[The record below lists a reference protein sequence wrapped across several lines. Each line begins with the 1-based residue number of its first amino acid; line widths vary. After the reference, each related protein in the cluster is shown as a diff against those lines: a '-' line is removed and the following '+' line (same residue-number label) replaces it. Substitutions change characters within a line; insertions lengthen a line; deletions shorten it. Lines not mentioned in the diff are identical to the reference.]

1 VAEGFLAVTC
11 PGCGATTRR
20 VPAHLAGRKIRCT
33 RCRAVFTAPAP
44 PAGEEAAPT
53 VLEAAAPSS
62 PVEAGAEAPTRPEAG
77 ALSPTV
83 AEGTAAAAPAGAGT
97 ARAAAVDWS
106 VGDVVLGLYEV
117 AGVLGQGGMG
127 RVYRVRH
134 RGWGLDLAVK
144 APLPEVL
151 EAAGG
156 ADLFQQEA
164 ETWVNLGLHPHV
176 VTCHYVRRAFDLPLV
191 FAELVDGGSLLDWI
205 RGGRLAS
212 LEAILDVA
220 VQAAWG
226 LHYAHEQGLVHRD
239 VKPAN
244 VLLGADGTAKVTDFG
259 LARARTTGASAPIAP
274 GAGDGHTMTVEGG
287 GAGTPAYLSPEQ
299 AAGEA
304 LTRRS
309 DLWSFA
315 LTVLEMFVGARTWD
329 LGLAAPEVLE
339 QYRHGGPARP
349 GRPPMPDEVAT
360 LLGECFRERPEERP
374 RSLAHVAA
382 ALRAAWER
390 AAGRPYPRREPR
402 GGRGSPDG
410 LNNRAVSLV
419 DLGRAA
425 EADTLWRRALEA
437 EPQHVEATY
446 NASLTAWTGGSLD
459 DTALVRRM
467 EEACTSHAAEARAHQ
482 LLGRLHRLLGN
493 ALEADA
499 SFSRAR
505 QRGGSNDLDRDEA
518 APSGAS
524 PNPRLVLRG
533 LPGPVSALV
542 QAADGHTTIA
552 AGGDE
557 VRVWD
562 AGSGTLLKTMTGAEG
577 EVHALLPLPGGRF
590 LLVAAEKGPLAVWDL
605 LSGQRVRSWTR
616 HPGVATSLALVPGG
630 RLVVSGASDRV
641 VRLWDAAS
649 GKCVREMAGH
659 EDAVTTV
666 AASETFV
673 VSGARDGTV
682 CLWEVAEGRPVATL
696 RGHEGRVHA
705 VVVSEADARV
715 VSAGEDRTL
724 RDWGLHSHQLVR
736 SYVSHAGA
744 AHALAFAAGGKRLLS
759 GGADRTVRVWN
770 LDEGR
775 LVERQTVDAAVHALV
790 VAPDGAV
797 WAAHG
802 TAVSA
807 LAPAPVRRPPPVL
820 CRPSSAIEVETRAES
835 FAERI
840 EEARRTLST
849 GDFTRAVS
857 LVRTARRIPGH
868 ERSTPALAVWD
879 ELCAR
884 LPRRALQSAWEE
896 APLTG
901 HGETP
906 VAVAVAPDGV
916 RALSGGL
923 DATLR
928 VWDLE
933 SRGAESVL
941 SGHDGAITSAAF
953 AGDGARGVSGGRDRT
968 VRLWDLDGGR
978 LLATLE
984 GHGETVSAV
993 DASPDGRR
1001 AASAS
1006 WDGTVR
1012 LWDLGTGATLHVLEG
1027 HGAQVT
1033 AVRWAADGQAVASAG
1048 WDGAVRLW
1056 EAGSGAPVCVLEG
1069 HEGNVTALALPPQA
1083 RSVASGGEDG
1093 TVRLWD
1099 PRTRRAVRTLAGHE
1113 SEVTG
1118 LAFTVDGR
1126 FLVSS
1131 ARDRT
1136 VRVWDVRR
1144 GLEVRTLPHRATVHA
1159 VALNSLGNLL
1169 LAGVADR
1176 SVHAWHLDWEPEAEA
1191 VPATGGLV
1199 TATRAGPG
1207 PVVAPEGVA
1216 AAATTV
1222 RPTAGTV
1229 APRRPQPTYW
1239 DGLRR
1244 DQPRIPRAVPRAAG
1258 AVRRVPWGRAALAAG
1273 GLAAVA
1279 VGVASWWKPAPRI
1292 ALSPYMQ
1299 QAVPA
1304 EIDLVDRKPFA
1315 SGCDPSDY
1323 RLHLDH
1329 LDSGSPSARDIACLA
1344 ALSSAG
1350 TVADVL
1356 DGAPLVDPEPIQMTR
1371 LRRNAASVLAGLDTP
1386 AFATLC
1392 ARLDDPRGE
1401 VRRVVAFALSG
1412 AQAKEEAARCVR
1424 DTLLSGSSRARA
1436 AAVLPFRQLLAH
1448 GVLAPEE
1455 GWSLVQGLLAD
1466 GDAQTRI
1473 AGLQALPMFRAHFSE
1488 PAARALLD
1496 DGDPAVAEAA
1506 RSALGAIEGAHR
1518 TDLLAG
1524 HGDP

>member
-1 VAEGFLAVTC
+1 
-11 PGCGATTRR
+11 
-20 VPAHLAGRKIRCT
+20 VPTHLAGRRIRCS
-33 RCRAVFTAPAP
+33 RCGAVFTAPAR
-44 PAGEEAAPT
+44 AGGEEAAAT
-53 VLEAAAPSS
+53 VLEVAAPPP
-62 PVEAGAEAPTRPEAG
+62 PVAAGARDPTRPEAG
-77 ALSPTV
+77 AVAPTL
-83 AEGTAAAAPAGAGT
+83 AEGTAPPAPTGART
-97 ARAAAVDWS
+97 ARAAAVDWA

-191 FAELVDGGSLLDWI
+191 FAELVEGGSLLDWI

-259 LARARTTGASAPIAP
+259 LARARTTGVATPIAP
-274 GAGDGHTMTVEGG
+274 GAGAGHTMTVEGG

-315 LTVLEMFVGARTWD
+315 LTVLEMFVGARSWD
-329 LGLAAPEVLE
+329 FGLAAPEVLE
-339 QYRHGGPARP
+339 AYLGGGLARP
-349 GRPPMPDEVAT
+349 GLPPMPREVAA
-360 LLGECFRERPEERP
+360 LLGECFRERPDERP

-382 ALRAAWER
+382 ALRIAWER

-402 GGRGSPDG
+402 GGRGSADG

-419 DLGRAA
+419 DLGRAVEA
-425 EADTLWRRALEA
+425 EALWRRALEA

-446 NASLTAWTGGSLD
+446 NAGLAAWTEGHLD

-467 EEACTSHAAEARAHQ
+467 EEACTSHAAESRAHL
-482 LLGRLHRLLGN
+482 LLGRLHRLLGSTR
-493 ALEADA
+493 EADV
-499 SFSRAR
+499 SFSRSR
-505 QRGGSNDLDRDEA
+505 QLGGGADLDRDPA
-518 APSGAS
+518 LPPGDS
-524 PNPRLVLRG
+524 PEPRVVLRG
-533 LPGPVSALV
+533 LPGPVGALV
-542 QAADGHTTIA
+542 EAAEGRTVIA

-562 AGSGTLLKTMTGAEG
+562 AGSGTLVKTMKGAEG
-577 EVHALLPLPGGRF
+577 EVHALLPLPDGRS
-590 LLVAAEKGPLAVWDL
+590 LLVAAEQGPVAVWDL
-605 LSGQRVRSWTR
+605 LSGQRVRSWAR
-616 HPGVATSLALVPGG
+616 HPGAATSLALVPGG
-630 RLVVSGASDRV
+630 RLVVSGGSDRV
-641 VRLWDAAS
+641 VRLWDIAS
-649 GKCVREMAGH
+649 GRCLREMKGH
-659 EDAVTTV
+659 DDAVTAV
-666 AASETFV
+666 AASATFV
-673 VSGARDGTV
+673 ASGARDGTV
-682 CLWEVAEGRPVATL
+682 RLWELAEGRPLATL

-724 RDWGLHSHQLVR
+724 RDWGLHSHQVVR
-736 SYVSHAGA
+736 TYVSHAGA
-744 AHALAFAAGGKRLLS
+744 VHALALGAGGKRLIS
-759 GGADRTVRVWN
+759 GGADRTVRAWD
-770 LDEGR
+770 LEGGR
-775 LVERQTVDAAVHALV
+775 LVERQTLDAAVHALGA
-790 VAPDGAV
+790 APDDTV

-835 FAERI
+835 FEERI
-840 EEARRTLST
+840 AEARRTLST
-849 GDFTRAVS
+849 GDFARAVS

-879 ELCAR
+879 ELCGQ
-884 LPRRALQSAWEE
+884 LPRHALQSAWEE
-896 APLTG
+896 APLAG
-901 HGETP
+901 HTEAP
-906 VAVAVAPDGV
+906 VAVAVAPSGA
-916 RALSGGL
+916 RGLSAGL

-933 SRGAESVL
+933 SRRTVSVL
-941 SGHDGAITSAAF
+941 SGHDGAITSATF
-953 AGDGARGVSGGRDRT
+953 AGGGARGVSGGRDRT
-968 VRLWDLDGGR
+968 VRIWDLDAGR
-978 LLATLE
+978 LLTTLE
-984 GHGETVSAV
+984 GHAETVSSV
-993 DASPDGRR
+993 DASLDGRL

-1006 WDGTVR
+1006 WDGTLR
-1012 LWDLGTGATLHVLEG
+1012 LWDLPRGGTLHVLEG

-1033 AVRWAADGQAVASAG
+1033 AVRCTADGQAIVSAG
-1048 WDGAVRLW
+1048 WDGTVRLW
-1056 EAGSGAPVCVLEG
+1056 ETASGAPVCVLEG

-1099 PRTRRAVRTLAGHE
+1099 PRTRRTVRVLAGHE
-1113 SEVTG
+1113 GEITG
-1118 LAFTVDGR
+1118 LAFTPDGR

-1131 ARDRT
+1131 GRDRT

-1144 GLEVRTLPHRATVHA
+1144 GLEVRVLSHRATVHA
-1159 VALNSLGNLL
+1159 VALSPLANLL
-1169 LAGVADR
+1169 LVAVADR
-1176 SVHAWHLDWEPEAEA
+1176 DVHPWHLDWEPEAEA
-1191 VPATGGLV
+1191 AATTGTFV
-1199 TATRAGPG
+1199 TATSAGP
-1207 PVVAPEGVA
+1207 APVA
-1216 AAATTV
+1216 APDLSAPAGTTV
-1222 RPTAGTV
+1222 HPTSGTV
-1229 APRRPQPTYW
+1229 APRRPPPTYW

-1244 DQPRIPRAVPRAAG
+1244 DRPRIPRPTG
-1258 AVRRVPWGRAALAAG
+1258 AVRRVPWGRVALVAA
-1273 GLAAVA
+1273 GLAAIA
-1279 VGVASWWKPAPRI
+1279 VGVASWRRPTPRI

-1299 QAVPA
+1299 HAVPA
-1304 EIDLVDRKPFA
+1304 EVDLVDRGPFA
-1315 SGCDPSDY
+1315 MGCDPNDY

-1329 LDSGSPSARDIACLA
+1329 LDAGNPSARDIACLA
-1344 ALSSAG
+1344 ALSSAA

-1356 DGAPLVDPEPIQMTR
+1356 DDAPLVDPEPIRATR
-1371 LRRNAASVLAGLDTP
+1371 LRRNAASVLAGLD
-1386 AFATLC
+1386 AADLGTLC
-1392 ARLDDPRGE
+1392 ARLDDPRE
-1401 VRRVVAFALSG
+1401 EARTVVAFALSG
-1412 AQAKEEAARCVR
+1412 AQAREEAARCVR
-1424 DTLLSGSSRARA
+1424 ETLLSGSPRARA
-1436 AAVLPFRQLLAH
+1436 AAVLPFRQLLAR
-1448 GVLAPEE
+1448 GVLAPDE
-1455 GWSLVQGLLAD
+1455 GWSLVQGLLA
-1466 GDAQTRI
+1466 GSDAETRI
-1473 AGLQALPMFRAHFSE
+1473 AGLDALPMFSAHFSE
-1488 PAARALLD
+1488 PAARALLGD
-1496 DGDPAVAEAA
+1496 PDPAVAEAA
-1506 RSALGAIEGAHR
+1506 RGAVGAIEGVHR

-1524 HGDP
+1524 HADP